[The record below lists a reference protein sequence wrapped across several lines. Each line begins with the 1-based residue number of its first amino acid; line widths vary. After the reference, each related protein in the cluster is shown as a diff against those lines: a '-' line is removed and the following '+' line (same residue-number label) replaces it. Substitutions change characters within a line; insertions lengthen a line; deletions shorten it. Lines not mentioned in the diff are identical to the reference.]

1 MAYEDRDAVRVL
13 TLAQAAQYGPWQLPR
28 SVRAEVTQQE
38 ARGLAM
44 VGEPISLIQQKL
56 DLARQLLADIALD
69 NAKPGQLGCSFQP
82 EAPTLRTASCYIEAG
97 RPQQAAA
104 LYGQVLS
111 TDELSRR
118 DRGYFLARR
127 TSSLA
132 LAGEPDE
139 AASTG
144 LEAVQLAS
152 STTSQRTKRELMWA
166 WPPSSHGATGPDPVR
181 CAKRSQPRSRQL

>member
-1 MAYEDRDAVRVL
+1 
-13 TLAQAAQYGPWQLPR
+13 YGPWQLPR

-44 VGEPISLIQQKL
+44 IGEPISLIEQKL
-56 DLARQLLADIALD
+56 DLACQLLADAALD
-69 NAKPGQLGCSFQP
+69 DAQPGQLGCSFD
-82 EAPTLRTASCYIEAG
+82 EGALMLRTASCYIEAG
-97 RPQQAAA
+97 KPQQAAE

-111 TDELSRR
+111 AGGLSRR

-139 AASTG
+139 AAAAG

-152 STTSQRTKRELMWA
+152 ATSSQRTQRELMRALAALKPWRTRPGPRA
-166 WPPSSHGATGPDPVR
+166 LREALATSQTAVKKPLSPNSPPSG
-181 CAKRSQPRSRQL
+181 